1 MEKVERKQQLLANM
15 HSFSVVSKYL
25 SFTKAAQELNL
36 TQGAVSHR
44 IKNLEKQLGFPLF
57 VRLTRRMELTP
68 EGERLLLT
76 LNQSFESIFSE
87 LEDIISNDLSGE
99 LYIGTSPAFA
109 TSWLMPRIGKFREQ
123 YPQLNLRLKV
133 KGYRPDFKYEPLDA
147 AIFYSSGHYPDCYS
161 SRLFDE
167 RRIPVCSPHYARQFE
182 LNNGDISQLE
192 EVTFIHGER
201 SQIWSRW
208 FEKMG
213 KDINCY
219 RKTCTFN
226 LYEHDIMAARQ
237 SLGVAMGRLRFV
249 LPYLKSG
256 ELVAP
261 FESINNGLGY
271 DLVCPEGMQRRPKFQ
286 AFSRWLAEEVE
297 QENHFDLDSADIPR

>member
-1 MEKVERKQQLLANM
+1 MERKQQLLANM
-15 HSFSVVSKYL
+15 HSFSVVAKYL
-25 SFTKAAQELNL
+25 SFTKAAQDLNL

-76 LNQSFESIFSE
+76 LNQSFESIFNE

-109 TSWLMPRIGKFREQ
+109 SSWLMPRLGKFRAL

-133 KGYRPDFKYEPLDA
+133 KGYRPDFQYEPLDA
-147 AIFYSSGHYPDCYS
+147 AIFYSSGRYPDCHS
-161 SRLFDE
+161 TRLFDE
-167 RRIPVCSPHYARQFE
+167 RRVPVCSPDYAEQFN
-182 LNNGDISQLE
+182 LYAGNIDGLE
-192 EVTFIHGER
+192 DVTFIHGER

-208 FEKMG
+208 LAMMEA
-213 KDINCY
+213 DINCY

-226 LYEHDIMAARQ
+226 LYEHDIMAAKQ

-261 FESINNGLGY
+261 FDSINNGLGY
-271 DLVCPEGMQRRPKFQ
+271 DLVCPDGMQKRPKFQ
-286 AFSRWLAEEVE
+286 AFSRWLE
-297 QENHFDLDSADIPR
+297 QEVGQENLFDLDSADIPK